1 MKRVLIDLE
10 ENGCTVKEAVD
21 HLKGLG
27 YWEDEDITIPYNA
40 TIICTHSNGMIDSYV
55 GSGLAEDLLIKTH
68 RFEKLTIKEKPIVF
82 SNPLMQHIG
91 REVVV
96 NDGGGDFRGW
106 VVEVFHNDKYTVDIG
121 RDILGYTH
129 DAGIFDGKKTRRWFC
144 PSTVKFVNED
154 GGLSDE

>member
-1 MKRVLIDLE
+1 VKRVLIDLE

-21 HLKGLG
+21 YLKGLG
-27 YWEDEDITIPYNA
+27 YHESDGVAIPYNA
-40 TIICTHSNGMIDSYV
+40 VVVCGYSGGEIIGFIEGKFS
-55 GSGLAEDLLIKTH
+55 LK
-68 RFEKLTIKEKPIVF
+68 RFYEKLTIKEKPIVF

-106 VVEVFHNDKYTVDIG
+106 VVEVFHYDKYTVDIG